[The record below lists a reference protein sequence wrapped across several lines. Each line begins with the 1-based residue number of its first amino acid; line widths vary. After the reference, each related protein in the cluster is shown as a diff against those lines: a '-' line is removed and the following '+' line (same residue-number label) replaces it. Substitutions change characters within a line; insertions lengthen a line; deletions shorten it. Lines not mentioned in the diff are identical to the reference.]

1 MSYLH
6 QEKSSVCYAE
16 INRQI
21 VKKNQVEIQISI
33 PATPALVSG
42 DQWADL
48 HVFLLQKLANPQ
60 HPAGLLPLNEVSS
73 PRDDGTA
80 L

>member
-6 QEKSSVCYAE
+6 EEKSSVCCTE

-21 VKKNQVEIQISI
+21 VKKNQAEIQISV
-33 PATPALVSG
+33 PATPELVTG

-48 HVFLLQKLANPQ
+48 HDFLFQKLANPQ
-60 HPAGLLPLNEVSS
+60 HPKGLLPL
-73 PRDDGTA
+73 